1 MTITYSEGTY
11 MIIDRLS
18 NASLY
23 NGVHPRLKK
32 GFDFLLENDLQALP
46 VGKYEIENDK
56 VFVMI
61 QEYDTKLIEECRLES
76 HYSYTDIQYVIKGEE
91 RMVYTN
97 KEETEVIEENKEN
110 DVMFLKGEGDHLIVK
125 EGCFAIF
132 MPQDAHMPGVCV
144 NQPQAVKKAVV
155 KVLCD

>member
-1 MTITYSEGTY
+1 
-11 MIIDRLS
+11 MIMDQLS
-18 NASLY
+18 NASFY

-32 GFDFLLENDLQALP
+32 GFDFLLENDLISLP

-61 QEYDTKLIEECRLES
+61 QEYETKLIEDCRLES
-76 HYSYTDIQYVIKGEE
+76 HYLYTDIQYVIRGEE

-97 KEETEVIEENKEN
+97 KAETEVVEAQKEN
-110 DVMFLKGEGDHLIVK
+110 DVIFLKGEGNHLIVK
-125 EGCFAIF
+125 EGCFAVF

-144 NQPQAVKKAVV
+144 KEPQTVKKAVV

>member
-1 MTITYSEGTY
+1 
-11 MIIDRLS
+11 MIIDQLS

-23 NGVHPRLKK
+23 GGVHPRLKK
-32 GFDFLLENDLQALP
+32 AFDFLLENDLHALP

-61 QEYDTKLIEECRLES
+61 QEYETKLIEECRLES
-76 HYSYTDIQYVIKGEE
+76 HYLYTDIQCVIKGEE

-97 KEETEVIEENKEN
+97 KDETKVVEEQKEN
-110 DVMFLKGEGDHLIVK
+110 DVMFLEGEGSHLIVK
-125 EGCFAIF
+125 EGCFAVF

-144 NQPQAVKKAVV
+144 KQPQAVKKAVV

>member
-1 MTITYSEGTY
+1 
-11 MIIDRLS
+11 MIMDQLS

-23 NGVHPRLKK
+23 DGVHPRLKK
-32 GFDFLLENDLQALP
+32 GFNFLLDNDLQALP
-46 VGKYEIENDK
+46 VGKYEIEDDK

-61 QEYDTKLIEECRLES
+61 QEYETKLIEECRLES
-76 HYSYTDIQYVIKGEE
+76 HYLYTDIQYVIKGEE

-97 KEETEVIEENKEN
+97 KEETELVEAQQEN
-110 DVMFLKGEGDHLIVK
+110 DVMFLKGKGNHLIVK
-125 EGCFAIF
+125 EGSFAVF

>member
-1 MTITYSEGTY
+1 MILSEVTS
-11 MIIDRLS
+11 MIMDQLS

-23 NGVHPRLKK
+23 DGVHPRLKK
-32 GFDFLLENDLQALP
+32 GFNFLLDNDLQALP
-46 VGKYEIENDK
+46 VGKYEIEDDK

-61 QEYDTKLIEECRLES
+61 QEYETKLIEDCRLES
-76 HYSYTDIQYVIKGEE
+76 HYLYTDIQYVIKGEE

-97 KEETEVIEENKEN
+97 KEETELVEAQQEN
-110 DVMFLKGEGDHLIVK
+110 DVMFLKGEGNHLIVK
-125 EGCFAIF
+125 EGSFAVF

-144 NQPQAVKKAVV
+144 NQPQVVKKAVV

>member
-1 MTITYSEGTY
+1 
-11 MIIDRLS
+11 MIMDQLS

-23 NGVHPRLKK
+23 DGVHPRLKK
-32 GFDFLLENDLQALP
+32 GFAFLLENDLHTLP

-61 QEYDTKLIEECRLES
+61 QEYNTKLIEDCRLEA
-76 HYSYTDIQYVIKGEE
+76 HYQYTDIQYVIKGAE

-97 KEETEVIEENKEN
+97 KEATEIDEEQKEN
-110 DVMFLKGEGDHLIVK
+110 DVMFLKGEGNHLIVN
-125 EGCFAIF
+125 EGCFAVF

-144 NQPQAVKKAVV
+144 EQPQAVRKAVV